1 MAHSDIAYALAMSVS
16 GVGGVYSRLVN
27 LPIDN
32 PRGDQCVDAQ
42 NASHDNRNDT
52 AHHHVWAHHT
62 HGRDAD
68 CRLGGSVGGAE
79 VGETM
84 AEVTLMNPK
93 KAEEGSQGAMLRVV

>member
-1 MAHSDIAYALAMSVS
+1 MSVS
-16 GVGGVYSRLVN
+16 GVGGVYNRLVS

-32 PRGDQCVDAQ
+32 PRGDQTVDAQ
-42 NASHDNRNDT
+42 CASHENRNNT
-52 AHHHVWAHHT
+52 AHT